1 MRRADWVPPIAW
13 MAVIIAL
20 STDTGSAEH
29 TGGFL
34 LPALRWIWPAATP
47 SLLDAGHF
55 AIRKLAHVTEYAVL
69 AGLWYRGLVVRR
81 RPPRAAATALAL
93 SIVWACVDESFQ
105 TLIPSRTASVIDV
118 GVDATGALVACVA
131 TAGWPR
137 PADLVTSALL
147 WTAMLVGCA
156 VLVGN
161 AVAGVGSGGLWVTTS
176 AAALAIVA
184 RGRVSA

>member
-1 MRRADWVPPIAW
+1 
-13 MAVIIAL
+13 
-20 STDTGSAEH
+20 
-29 TGGFL
+29 
-34 LPALRWIWPAATP
+34 
-47 SLLDAGHF
+47 
-55 AIRKLAHVTEYAVL
+55 
-69 AGLWYRGLVVRR
+69 
-81 RPPRAAATALAL
+81 
-93 SIVWACVDESFQ
+93 
-105 TLIPSRTASVIDV
+105 LIPSRTASVIDV
-118 GVDATGALVACVA
+118 GVDATGALIACVV

-137 PADLVTSALL
+137 PVDLVTSALL